1 MKTEITARSQLRSL
15 FHERILLMRFIPDIA
30 WHGAPIKRGA
40 LAIGIF
46 DGVHLGH
53 QQILSVAADSD
64 LPIIAL
70 TFDPHPT
77 SIFAPDRIPSRLLT
91 IKNRVHQLATHGAA
105 TIAVLNFTAEFSR
118 LSPQE
123 FIDQVLVPI
132 FDPQL
137 VVVGENFTFGA
148 KAAGNVDYLKANAAF
163 KTTGVK
169 LLSNSG
175 GVISSTR
182 IRDAIKTGNL
192 ETANEF
198 LTRPHQLVGP
208 VVHGEKR
215 GRTIGYPTANIG
227 LSDQSTIPSDGV
239 YAGWLTVDGQKWPAA
254 ISIGTNPTFA
264 GVRGRQ
270 VEAYALDRD
279 DLDLYDKEATVEF
292 GWRLRD
298 TIKFDGLEPLLV
310 QMKIDCDEAR
320 RLTHSHD

>member
-1 MKTEITARSQLRSL
+1 
-15 FHERILLMRFIPDIA
+15 MRFVPDIT
-30 WHGAPIKRGA
+30 WHGSPIHGAA

-53 QQILSVAADSD
+53 QAILNEGIRAGFPVT
-64 LPIIAL
+64 AL

-77 SIFAPDRIPSRLLT
+77 SIFASNRVPTRLLT
-91 IKNRVHQLATHGAA
+91 LHDRVHQLATHEA
-105 TIAVLNFTAEFSR
+105 TTTAIIKFTEAFSR

-137 VVVGENFTFGA
+137 VMVGENFTFGA
-148 KAAGNVDYLKANAAF
+148 QAAGNVEYLKAHAKFNVI
-163 KTTGVK
+163 GVP
-169 LLSNSG
+169 LLTEGNIT
-175 GVISSTR
+175 VSSTR
-182 IRDAIKTGNL
+182 IREAIRAGNI
-192 ETANEF
+192 ETANKL

-227 LSDQSTIPSDGV
+227 LDALATIPSDGV
-239 YAGWLTVDGQKWPAA
+239 YAGWLSVEGHRWPAA
-254 ISIGTNPTFA
+254 ISIGTNPTFD

-279 DLDLYDKEATVEF
+279 DLDLYDKEARVEF

-298 TIKFDGLEPLLV
+298 TIKFSGLDELLS

-320 RLTHSHD
+320 KLTQIHA